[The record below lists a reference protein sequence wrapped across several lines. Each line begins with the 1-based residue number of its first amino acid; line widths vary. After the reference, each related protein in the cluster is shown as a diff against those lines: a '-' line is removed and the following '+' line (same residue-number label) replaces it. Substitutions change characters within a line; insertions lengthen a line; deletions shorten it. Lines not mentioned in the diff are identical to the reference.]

1 MEYPLSCTLK
11 IPHIFANND
20 VIITLNSNVTTF
32 VGPNGTGKTQTLKS
46 IKRHLENNG
55 YHNKVRYLSSN
66 RIGIM
71 EQYRSKVNQ
80 YTYSQ
85 NNFSIG
91 DMRDRELR
99 KSIETATGDFFT
111 LDEKRD
117 VFIKVSERL
126 SVMFNRK
133 IILKWDAG
141 NLKIFFEKTD
151 TLQEYSAVVEA
162 SGLLNIISI
171 LAALYDNDIE
181 VLLID
186 EPEVSLH
193 PQLQS
198 YLLREI
204 QKASIAYSKTVIIS
218 THSTEMISFTNHK
231 DISNLVFF
239 SDGKQPLQIAIND
252 GILSNT
258 KLQDF
263 IIRISQT
270 HKAGFFAKKILLV
283 EGISDLT
290 ICKAL
295 SHSLDLN
302 TDIAGSQIIPV
313 EGKGQLPTL
322 YKFFSLIGKEI
333 AILTDLDGFID
344 DNSIIN
350 LFNDTPIAKKEVH
363 QLAHTSLIDMC
374 NKAKNNFI
382 TQITVSD
389 NSLLLNSK
397 NHPYFYPSPIEAQL
411 AEKTKKRAALATL
424 LTSTNSEIENWNAK
438 DNCDWSLLKTQLTTV
453 LDTLNKAGC
462 FVLRKGALESY
473 YIKFQEVVYDDKV
486 SKAMEEASTILAT
499 DKTVLKNKYEDV
511 IKALNH
517 ISSTKI
523 IDESIA
529 VKIEL
534 ASELSPFLLCLK
546 NNSDKNEILSN
557 IRQAKGNVSSLFD
570 YEIHETDN
578 QQAVTIT
585 LKSNILDASGFPLT
599 IKQSEDVNAVID
611 DAIKP
616 SNL

>member
-55 YHNKVRYLSSN
+55 YQNKVRYLSSN
-66 RIGIM
+66 RIGVM
-71 EQYRSKVNQ
+71 EQYRSKVDQ

-85 NNFSIG
+85 NDFHIG
-91 DMRDRELR
+91 NMGDRKLR

-126 SVMFNRK
+126 SVMFHRK

-151 TLQEYSAVVEA
+151 TQQEYSAVVEA

-171 LAALYDNDIE
+171 LTALYDDDIE
-181 VLLID
+181 ILLID

-218 THSTEMISFTNHK
+218 THSTEMISFTDHK

-239 SDGKQPLQIAIND
+239 SDDKLPLQIAITNE
-252 GILSNT
+252 ILNNT

-270 HKAGFFAKKILLV
+270 HKTGFFAKKILLV

-302 TDIAGSQIIPV
+302 TDVAGSHIIPV
-313 EGKGQLPTL
+313 EGKGQLPIL
-322 YKFFSLIGKEI
+322 HKFFSLIGKEI

-344 DNSIIN
+344 DNSIVN
-350 LFNDTPIAKKEVH
+350 LFNDSPIVKQEVH
-363 QLAHTSLIDMC
+363 KLAHPSLIDMC
-374 NKAKNNFI
+374 NRTKTNFT
-382 TQITVSD
+382 TQINKPD
-389 NSLLLNSK
+389 NSLSRICE
-397 NHPYFYPSPIEAQL
+397 NHPYYSSPTDPQL
-411 AEKTKKRAALATL
+411 AEKMKKRAALATL
-424 LTSTNSEIENWNAK
+424 LTSTDTEIENWHTK
-438 DNCDWSLLKTQLTTV
+438 DNYDWSSLKTQIITV

-486 SKAMEEASTILAT
+486 SKAMEEASTILTT
-499 DKTVLKNKYEDV
+499 DKAVLKNKYEDV

-517 ISSTKI
+517 ISSTRI

-570 YEIHETDN
+570 YEIQEIDN

-585 LKSNILDASGFPLT
+585 LKSPTLDASGFPLT
-599 IKQSEDVNAVID
+599 IKQGQDVNAVID
-611 DAIKP
+611 NTIKP
-616 SNL
+616 TNL

>member
-1 MEYPLSCTLK
+1 MEYPQICTFK
-11 IPHIFANND
+11 VPYIFSNNP
-20 VIITLNSNVTTF
+20 VKITLNSSITTLI
-32 VGPNGTGKTQTLKS
+32 GPNGTGKTQTLKAL
-46 IKRHLENNG
+46 KTYLENNG
-55 YHNKVRYLSSN
+55 YTNKVRYLSSN
-66 RIGIM
+66 RIGTM

-80 YTYSQ
+80 YYYSQ
-85 NNFSIG
+85 NDFYVGTTG
-91 DMRDRELR
+91 DRAIRTT
-99 KSIETATGDFFT
+99 IETANGDFFT

-117 VFIKVSERL
+117 VFIKVAERL
-126 SVMFNRK
+126 TVMFNRK

-141 NLKIFFEKTD
+141 NLKVFFEKTD
-151 TLQEYSAVVEA
+151 TQQEYSAVAEA

-171 LAALYDNDIE
+171 LAALYDDDIE
-181 VLLID
+181 ILLID

-204 QKASIAYSKTVIIS
+204 QKASIAYSKTIIIS
-218 THSTEMISFTNHK
+218 THSTEMISFTNYI
-231 DISNLVFF
+231 DILNLVFF
-239 SDGKQPLQIAIND
+239 SDGNLPLQIENTNE
-252 GILSNT
+252 ILNNT

-270 HKAGFFAKKILLV
+270 HKTGFFAKKILLV

-302 TDIAGSQIIPV
+302 TDIASSHIIPV
-313 EGKGQLPTL
+313 EGKGHLPIL
-322 YKFFSLIGKEI
+322 HKFFSLIGKEI

-344 DNSIIN
+344 DNSIVN
-350 LFNDTPIAKKEVH
+350 LFNDSPIANQEVH

-374 NKAKNNFI
+374 NQTKKNFT
-382 TQITVSD
+382 TQINKSN
-389 NSLLLNSK
+389 NSLSLICE
-397 NHPYFYPSPIEAQL
+397 NHPYYSSPIEPQL
-411 AEKTKKRAALATL
+411 AEKMKKRAALAVL
-424 LTSTNSEIENWNAK
+424 LTSTTSEIENWKTN
-438 DNCDWSLLKTQLTTV
+438 DNYDWSLLKTQITTV

-473 YIKFQEVVYDDKV
+473 YIKFPEVVYDDKV
-486 SKAMEEASTILAT
+486 SKAIEEASTILTT
-499 DKTVLKNKYEDV
+499 DKAVLRSNYEDV

-517 ISSTKI
+517 ISSTKT

-546 NNSDKNEILSN
+546 NNFDKNEILSN
-557 IRQAKGNVSSLFD
+557 IRQTKGNVTSLFD
-570 YEIHETDN
+570 YEIQETDN

-599 IKQSEDVNAVID
+599 IKQGQDVNAVID
-611 DAIKP
+611 NTIKP
-616 SNL
+616 TNL